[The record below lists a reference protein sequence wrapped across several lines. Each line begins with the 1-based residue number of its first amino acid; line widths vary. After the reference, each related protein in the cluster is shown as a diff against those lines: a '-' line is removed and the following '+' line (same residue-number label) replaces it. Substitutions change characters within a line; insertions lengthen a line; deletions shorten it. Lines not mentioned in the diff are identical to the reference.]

1 MAAVKRL
8 SRHRVSVG
16 NSIEQAWDQ
25 GLPPPADAS
34 DPDRRD
40 EVLQCVFL
48 RWCEHKPQ
56 WPCHH
61 PFQSQWLAALAES
74 RDW

>member
-1 MAAVKRL
+1 MAAPR
-8 SRHRVSVG
+8 RVSRYRVATG
-16 NSIEQAWDQ
+16 NPIEHAWDQ

-48 RWCEHKPQ
+48 RWCEHKPRAGR
-56 WPCHH
+56 H
-61 PFQSQWLAALAES
+61 PHLSQWLDALARS
-74 RDW
+74 RGW